1 MADKPRIG
9 VYVCHCGLNIAGVVN
24 VKEVVRDASSLEDV
38 AVARD
43 YIFMCSDPGQEMI
56 KKDIAEKGVNRVV
69 VAACSPSM
77 HETTFR
83 GVLREAGLNPY
94 LLEIANIRECCSWVH
109 DDKHAATEKAKEL
122 VRMSVAKA
130 RLLEP
135 LEDIVV
141 DVKPSVL
148 VLGGGVSGLTAALNT
163 ANRGFNVYLVEK
175 SPTLGGNAAR
185 VGYLVGSER
194 RGVEAVKKLVE
205 AVRLNPR
212 IHVFTN
218 SELESLDGAVGN
230 FTALI
235 RVDPR
240 YVTGDCTLC
249 GKCADVCPVQVENEY
264 EYGLNKR
271 KAIYLPF
278 KGAYP
283 EAYVIDGEACTR
295 CGKCVEVCDAK
306 AIDLDQEGS
315 RVEVEVGAV
324 IIATGYSPYE
334 PVPGEYGYGE
344 SSKIITLFQLE
355 RILDTDGPTG
365 GELKIGG
372 ETPGKIAF
380 IMCVGSMGTTENA
393 SDYCSRMCCSSALRN
408 ILRIK
413 EKYPNTDIYVFFW
426 NMVTY
431 ERGGEDL
438 YLKASEHG
446 VKFVRVE
453 DPPKVSIGGGV
464 SVEAYD
470 VTVQE
475 EIRVPVDL
483 LVLVNGMTPPRDL
496 KRVCTVTKASLGPD
510 GFLRE
515 AHLKLRPVESPTDG
529 IFLAGAVTG
538 PKNIVESMTAGGAA
552 ASKAASLLAT
562 GKVTV
567 EPTIAVVSEDVCSG
581 CGTCVQVCSF
591 NAVELVVKDGRRVSH
606 VESLMCKGCG
616 ACVAACPSGAMQ
628 QQKYT
633 DEQVLAEVDVLEED
647 GFKPL
652 ILSFLCRWCASAA
665 ADLAGTMRI
674 KYPPSILPL
683 RVNCSGRVDPS
694 YIVRA
699 LLDGVDGVLVG
710 ACHPGDCHYIEG
722 NLKARRRMA
731 VVKNTLKTLGLEPER
746 VRFEYISASEGLKFA
761 KVAKDFTEQI
771 RKLGPNPLRGGG
783 G

>member
-1 MADKPRIG
+1 MSEKPRIG
-9 VYVCHCGLNIAGVVN
+9 VYVCHCGLNIAGIVD
-24 VKEVVRDASSLEDV
+24 VKEVVKDALSLEDV
-38 AVARD
+38 VVARD

-56 KKDIAEKGVNRVV
+56 KRDISEKGLNRIV

-83 GVLREAGLNPY
+83 RVLREAGLNPY

-109 DDKHAATEKAKEL
+109 DDKHAATEKAKDL

-135 LEDIVV
+135 LEDIVM

-148 VLGGGVSGLTAALNT
+148 VLGGGVSGITAALNT
-163 ANRGFNVYLVEK
+163 ANRGFDVYLVEK

-185 VGYLVGSER
+185 VGYLVGKES
-194 RGVEAVKKLVE
+194 RGIDVVRKLVE
-205 AVRLNPR
+205 VVKSNPR

-218 SELESLDGAVGN
+218 SKLESLDGAVGN

-235 RVDPR
+235 KVSPR

-249 GKCADVCPVQVENEY
+249 GKCAEVCPVEVENEY
-264 EYGLNKR
+264 EYGLNMR

-283 EAYVIDGEACTR
+283 EAYVIDGDACTM
-295 CGKCVEVCDAK
+295 CGKCVEVCQAK
-306 AIDLDQEGS
+306 AIDLKQEAS
-315 RVEVEVGAV
+315 EIKVEVGAV
-324 IIATGYSPYE
+324 ILATGYSPYE
-334 PVPGEYGYGE
+334 PALAEYGYKKD
-344 SSKIITLFQLE
+344 SRVVTLFQLE
-355 RILDTDGPTG
+355 RMLDEEGPTG

-372 ETPGKIAF
+372 EVPRRIAF
-380 IMCVGSMGTTENA
+380 IMCVGSMGTTEKA
-393 SDYCSRMCCSSALRN
+393 ADYCSRMCCGSAIRN
-408 ILRIK
+408 IVRIK
-413 EKYPNTDIYVFFW
+413 EKYPKSDIYVFFW
-426 NMVTY
+426 NIVTY
-431 ERGGEDL
+431 EKGGEDL
-438 YLKASEHG
+438 YIKASEQG

-453 DPPKVSIGGGV
+453 DPPKVSMEGGLT
-464 SVEAYD
+464 VEAYD
-470 VTVQE
+470 VTIQE
-475 EIRVPVDL
+475 NLKVPIDL

-496 KRVCTVTKASLGPD
+496 KEVCTVTKASIGPD

-529 IFLAGAVTG
+529 VFLAGAATG
-538 PKNIVESMTAGGAA
+538 PKNIIESMTAGGAA

-567 EPTIAVVSEDVCSG
+567 EPTIATVSEEVCSG
-581 CGTCVQVCSF
+581 CGTCVNVCSF
-591 NAVELVVKDGRRVSH
+591 NAVELVVKNGRRISH

-633 DEQVLAEVDVLEED
+633 DPQLLAEVDVLEEPTY
-647 GFKPL
+647 KPL

-665 ADLAGTMRI
+665 ADLAGTLRI
-674 KYPPSILPL
+674 KYPPSIRPV
-683 RVNCSGRVDPS
+683 RVNCSSRVDPA

-710 ACHPGDCHYIEG
+710 ACHPGDCHYLEG

-731 VVKNTLKTLGLEPER
+731 VIKNTLKTLGLEPER
-746 VRFEYISASEGLKFA
+746 VRFEYISASEGSKFA
-761 KVAKDFTEQI
+761 KVVEEFTEQI
-771 RKLGPNPLRGGG
+771 RKLGPNPIGGG
-783 G
+783 DI